1 MTFVRFASLTPG
13 SDTPTPLASSV
24 HTDPSQPV
32 LSARDAHVWLQAQEL
47 LEQARAEAQRI
58 QEQAL
63 REREE
68 ERQRGY
74 EEGLAQAQLE
84 QVERMMETAER
95 TVTYF
100 AGMEQRIVELV
111 MQALRRVVADFSD
124 TERVTMVVKSGLA
137 VMRNQKQLTLRISP
151 EHADAVRAN
160 ATHLLETFPGVGMI
174 DIVPDPRLKGDAT
187 ILESELGVVQASMAQ
202 QLNAI
207 EEGFRKILGSRI

>member
-13 SDTPTPLASSV
+13 SDTPTPLPSSV